1 MKVLLIN
8 GSPNKQ
14 GCTYTAL
21 HEIEKILQKH
31 QIETEIFYLGKRPI
45 GGCIACRICRNTGEC
60 FQTDILQDLSKR
72 LDEFDALIVGSPVY
86 YASATGQ
93 LTAFLDR
100 LFYSC
105 GRKLSGKPGASVV
118 SCRRGGATA
127 AFDQLNKYFAI
138 NNMPIVTSQYWNQ
151 VHGNTPKE
159 VLQDAEGLQTMRTL
173 GENLAWL
180 LKCIKAGKEKGV
192 PAPQYEPKTHTNFIR

>member
-151 VHGNTPKE
+151 VHAT
-159 VLQDAEGLQTMRTL
+159 
-173 GENLAWL
+173 
-180 LKCIKAGKEKGV
+180 CIV
-192 PAPQYEPKTHTNFIR
+192 RSISCPI